1 MIKTWPLA
9 LAVLC
14 LSVATCGS
22 GGAPSVQQCRDT
34 WQKAPS
40 GEKVLECRF
49 AGGERATHELNGQKY
64 VTPVGSCWDYDVV
77 VAQRCGCREF
87 LKASICCR
95 QGGTSDCEWRI
106 GNSVVTDCKKY
117 GQPAFGLSGTAE
129 PADCGEKRTQADCWK
144 RKDLLFA
151 GVGAGPCLGGGL
163 RFTCPGGQETQQRF
177 LDGGC
182 GPRPEDCGCRLVA
195 ECSTP
200 ADLACYRE
208 WSGDEQAVACFR
220 DRPNGYERT
229 RCYEEL
235 RRSRGAK

>member
-1 MIKTWPLA
+1 MIKTWPIA

-49 AGGERATHELNGQKY
+49 QGGERATNELNGQKY
-64 VTPVGSCWDYDVV
+64 LTPVGSCWDYDVV

-95 QGGTSDCEWRI
+95 KGATTDCEWRI
-106 GNSVVTDCKKY
+106 GNSAVADCTKY
-117 GQPAFGLSGTAE
+117 GQPPFGLSGASE
-129 PADCGEKRTQADCWK
+129 PADCREKRSQADCWK
-144 RKDLLFA
+144 REDLLFG
-151 GVGAGPCLGGGL
+151 GVAVGPCLGGGL
-163 RFTCPGGQETQQRF
+163 RFTCAGGQEAQQRF

-182 GPRPEDCGCRLVA
+182 GPRPADCGCRLA
-195 ECSTP
+195 EECSTP
-200 ADLACYRE
+200 DDLACYRE
-208 WSGDEQAVACFR
+208 WSQDELAVACFR
-220 DRPNGYERT
+220 DRPNGYERM